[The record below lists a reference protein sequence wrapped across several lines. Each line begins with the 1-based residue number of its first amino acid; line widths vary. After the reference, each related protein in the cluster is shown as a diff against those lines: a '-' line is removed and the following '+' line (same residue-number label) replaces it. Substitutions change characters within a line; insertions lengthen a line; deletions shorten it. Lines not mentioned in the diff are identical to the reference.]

1 VQCAADQE
9 AVLLVGYDTPT
20 VGALTSV
27 TDSRGLLAV
36 ALVLAP
42 APTERTVAALEWS
55 LAGGASAA
63 PSLTPP
69 RSDAA
74 RSLAGINPMADA
86 LGLFESLAQLDAGTT
101 ASVDLPLSPSLS
113 LRLQIRPLQTTQPI
127 SGS

>member
-1 VQCAADQE
+1 
-9 AVLLVGYDTPT
+9 VGYDTPT

-42 APTERTVAALEWS
+42 APTERTVAALQWS
-55 LAGGASAA
+55 LASGAQAA
-63 PSLTPP
+63 TAPTPP

-86 LGLFESLAQLDAGTT
+86 LGLYESLAHLDAGD
-101 ASVDLPLSPSLS
+101 AGEAHGSVELPLSPTLS
-113 LRLQIRPLQTTQPI
+113 LRLQIQPI
-127 SGS
+127 QPIQPTSGS